1 MFQASAVWFSHM
13 AKSAHTLSFPKKIMN
28 GDSIPRKNKN
38 YKQGIHRVRMRIIE
52 ISIIR
57 ISSYLKKKL
66 QTLEKEPTFAAFIE

>member
-1 MFQASAVWFSHM
+1 
-13 AKSAHTLSFPKKIMN
+13 MN